1 MSIDKDDIKLLS
13 DLIGDTLD
21 AKLGKNLEKVGDIV
35 DMRVDAK
42 LGKNLEKV
50 GDLIDTKMIDFF
62 QTVTLPGIENM
73 LETHRVETTN
83 SFSRLE
89 RKIDNITDMLTDKVS
104 DHEKRIVKL
113 EAAVI

>member
-1 MSIDKDDIKLLS
+1 MTIDKDDVKILS
-13 DLIGDTLD
+13 DLIASSIDS
-21 AKLGKNLEKVGDIV
+21 KLGKNLEKVGDVV

-62 QTVTLPGIENM
+62 QTVTLPATENI
-73 LETHRVETTN
+73 LESHRVETSN
-83 SFSRLE
+83 GFSRLE
-89 RKIDNITDMLTDKVS
+89 RKIDNMTDMLTDKVS

-113 EAAVI
+113 EIATA